1 MQLRFLILLLTFVC
15 GLSAFLRGQQRVDDD
30 MERSIQPDLDAE
42 NEEFTIKEI
51 QAYRDIVVKESE
63 AHRAV
68 VQESEAD
75 KIDRQDD
82 IEVEYEL
89 LRDLLHEII
98 RRERAN
104 GSV

>member
-1 MQLRFLILLLTFVC
+1 MQLLRILILTFAIVC
-15 GLSAFLRGQQRVDDD
+15 GLSSSLRGLQRVDDD
-30 MERSIQPDLDAE
+30 LEAE

-63 AHRAV
+63 ANRAV
-68 VQESEAD
+68 ESEAD

>member
-1 MQLRFLILLLTFVC
+1 MQFRFLILFLTIVC
-15 GLSAFLRGQQRVDDD
+15 GLSTSLRGLQRVDD
-30 MERSIQPDLDAE
+30 DLDAE

-51 QAYRDIVVKESE
+51 QAYRDKNEV
-63 AHRAV
+63 HRAV

-89 LRDLLHEII
+89 LRDLLREII
-98 RRERAN
+98 RRERLN

>member
-1 MQLRFLILLLTFVC
+1 M
-15 GLSAFLRGQQRVDDD
+15 DDD
-30 MERSIQPDLDAE
+30 LDDLDAE
-42 NEEFTIKEI
+42 NEEFTVKEI
-51 QAYRDIVVKESE
+51 QAYRDNVVEESE
-63 AHRAV
+63 AYRAV

-89 LRDLLHEII
+89 LRDLLREII
-98 RRERAN
+98 RRERLN

>member
-1 MQLRFLILLLTFVC
+1 MQLLRILILTFAIVC
-15 GLSAFLRGQQRVDDD
+15 GLSSSLRGLVDDD
-30 MERSIQPDLDAE
+30 LEAE

-68 VQESEAD
+68 VQESETD

-89 LRDLLHEII
+89 LRDLLREII
-98 RRERAN
+98 RRERLN

>member
-1 MQLRFLILLLTFVC
+1 MQFRFLILFLTIVC
-15 GLSAFLRGQQRVDDD
+15 GLSTSLRGLQRVDDD
-30 MERSIQPDLDAE
+30 LDDLDAE
-42 NEEFTIKEI
+42 NEEFTVKEI
-51 QAYRDIVVKESE
+51 QAYRDNVVEESE
-63 AHRAV
+63 AYRAV

-89 LRDLLHEII
+89 LRDLLREII
-98 RRERAN
+98 RRERLN

>member
-1 MQLRFLILLLTFVC
+1 MQFRFLILFLTIVC
-15 GLSAFLRGQQRVDDD
+15 GLSTSLRGLQRVDDD
-30 MERSIQPDLDAE
+30 LEAE

-51 QAYRDIVVKESE
+51 QAYRNIVVKESE

-89 LRDLLHEII
+89 LRDLLREII
-98 RRERAN
+98 RRERLN